1 MEKEKIYEKALEKL
15 GGADMII
22 KLIKRL
28 CKLQG
33 IKIHMKIPVIC
44 PRCFNKTLE
53 IDVETGQGVC
63 YSCQKESNIKELVTV
78 YEKEELDQHR
88 KFKNLSEH
96 NKGVGG
102 NY

>member
-1 MEKEKIYEKALEKL
+1 
-15 GGADMII
+15 
-22 KLIKRL
+22 
-28 CKLQG
+28 
-33 IKIHMKIPVIC
+33 MKIPVIC

-63 YSCQKESNIKELVTV
+63 YSCQKESNIKELVAV